1 MGSALLEDYRGS
13 GFDRGHMAPVAAM
26 AWSIEGISESFL
38 LSNISPQEPGFNRG
52 IWRDLEARVRDW
64 ANLHGEVFVVT
75 GPVLQEQLP
84 RIGPNEVSVPEYYY
98 KVVVDLQ
105 PPEIEGVG
113 FILPNGSADQL
124 LGRYA
129 VTIDSVEA
137 VTGFD
142 FFPVVMDSV
151 EEEIERNISGEHWGF
166 EVRKVPTLNKP
177 ESWGHIKGN

>member
-1 MGSALLEDYRGS
+1 M
-13 GFDRGHMAPVAAM
+13 
-26 AWSIEGISESFL
+26 
-38 LSNISPQEPGFNRG
+38 
-52 IWRDLEARVRDW
+52 RVM
-64 ANLHGEVFVVT
+64 
-75 GPVLQEQLP
+75 
-84 RIGPNEVSVPEYYY
+84 
-98 KVVVDLQ
+98 
-105 PPEIEGVG
+105 
-113 FILPNGSADQL
+113 